1 MLSESLWIFG
11 VCWEDWWFSGAFCFV
26 FFNYSFFYFHKVW
39 SVYPFIFLPH
49 LCHTPGMFA
58 LSPCFVYLSQR
69 YSSSTHKVGVATFF
83 FFSHLQAQSQPTK
96 WWSVL
101 KVEVA
106 VLKWWAPATR
116 ARTLIM
122 HHKNNHTVVWMAGCY
137 TTVYYGRCSILFT
150 WRVFKQILVLKLLLN
165 FRY

>member
-83 FFSHLQAQSQPTK
+83 FFPPSSSVPAHKMVVRFEGGGCGIKMMGPCNESTNFNNAPQKQSHCGLNGWLLHHSLL
-96 WWSVL
+96 W
-101 KVEVA
+101 KVQYPVY
-106 VLKWWAPATR
+106 
-116 ARTLIM
+116 
-122 HHKNNHTVVWMAGCY
+122 MAC
-137 TTVYYGRCSILFT
+137 V
-150 WRVFKQILVLKLLLN
+150 
-165 FRY
+165 